1 MPHKRRRMLLCEA
14 KTMRYLKEEKGV
26 RDRLKYYDMF
36 HSRQADYLSGESD
49 YPLYDGTSSEY
60 LSPGEIFLPR
70 FLEELRKAEKYIFIE
85 FFILAE
91 GVMWN
96 QIYEILKEKAK
107 AGLENTGL
115 ISVADDSGICV
126 DYLGGAPGIYSARYS
141 GEHGDDE
148 SNNDKLLSE
157 LEGVPLEKRTGR
169 YVAAIACVFPDGRE
183 FTVRGECEG
192 KIAFERQ
199 GTQGFG
205 YDPLFI
211 SELGCFGLLSDE
223 QKDSISH
230 RGKALR
236 LFKERLEEE
245 IKC

>member
-1 MPHKRRRMLLCEA
+1 MK
-14 KTMRYLKEEKGV
+14 
-26 RDRLKYYDMF
+26 
-36 HSRQADYLSGESD
+36 
-49 YPLYDGTSSEY
+49 
-60 LSPGEIFLPR
+60 
-70 FLEELRKAEKYIFIE
+70 IFIATKNQKKLRELERILIPMGFEVLSQKDFSEE
-85 FFILAE
+85 FPDVEENGTTFEENALT
-91 GVMWN
+91 
-96 QIYEILKEKAK
+96 KAK

-126 DYLGGAPGIYSARYS
+126 DYLDGAPGIYSARYS